1 MKTKL
6 LLIFAM
12 ALLISQTLRAQDT
25 IAAWTFPTGTVT
37 DANPTVHNAANAAV
51 AITTVGGTSAI
62 NWNING
68 ATTKAAQATGWNGG
82 ANLKFWQI
90 EINTTGYDNIKLY
103 SKQTSGG
110 TYPGPRDW
118 KAQYKIGSIGT
129 WTDISGTNMI
139 NANNWTS
146 AVLSNIALA
155 AACNNQSSIFV
166 RWLMTSDTSSAP
178 PALVLAAGTTKID
191 DIYIL
196 GTLATS
202 VDENTQTPVAIFPN
216 PSNGKFTLISNQQI
230 EQLSVFTI
238 LGKAVYTSQMP
249 AMNQTIDLT
258 AMGEG
263 IYFVRYKMQNA
274 STYHVE
280 KIVVE

>member
-12 ALLISQTLRAQDT
+12 ALLISQTSRAQDT
-25 IAAWTFPTGTVT
+25 IAAWTFPTGTIT
-37 DANPTVHNAANAAV
+37 DANPNVHNANNLSV
-51 AITTVGGTSAI
+51 AITAQGGTSVI
-62 NWNING
+62 DYTKNG
-68 ATTKAAQATGWNGG
+68 LTTKSAQTTGWDGG

-90 EINTTGYDNIKLY
+90 EINTTGYDNLKLY
-103 SKQTSGG
+103 SKQTSGS

-118 KAQYKIGSIGT
+118 KAQYKVGGAGS
-129 WTDISGTNMI
+129 WTDITGTNMI

-146 AVLSNIALA
+146 AVLSNISLA
-155 AACNNQSSIFV
+155 SACNNQSSIFV

-202 VDENTQTPVAIFPN
+202 VDENTQPSVAIFPN
-216 PSNGKFTLISNQQI
+216 PSNGKFTLTSNQQI

-238 LGKAVYTSQMP
+238 LGKAVYTIMMP
-249 AMNQTIDLT
+249 GMNQTIDLT

-263 IYFVRYKMQNA
+263 IYFVRYQMKGQDK
-274 STYHVE
+274 TYVE
-280 KIVVE
+280 KIIVQ